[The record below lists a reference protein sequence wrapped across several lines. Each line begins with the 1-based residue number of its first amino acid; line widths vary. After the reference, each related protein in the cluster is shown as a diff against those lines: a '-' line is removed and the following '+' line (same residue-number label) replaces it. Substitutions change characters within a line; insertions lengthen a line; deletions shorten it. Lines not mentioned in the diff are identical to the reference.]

1 MLAYK
6 EDFLPHY
13 IYDDYLLW
21 DGKWELISGIPY
33 AMAPAPTITH
43 QEING
48 KITFQLYS
56 KLKKCN
62 LCKPLAEVDWKI
74 DEETVV
80 QSDNLVVCNLKTKKN
95 YLDKRPEI
103 IFEILSPSSKKRDRN
118 LKFSLYEKESVPY
131 YVIVEPFGM
140 FAEVYKLY
148 NGHYRLEGEF
158 KVGEYHFE
166 LEECNFSFSFSDIF
180 ADL

>member
-1 MLAYK
+1 MLAFK
-6 EDFLPHY
+6 ESFLPHY
-13 IYDDYLLW
+13 TYDDYLAW
-21 DGKWELISGIPY
+21 DGEWELISGIPY

-43 QEING
+43 QEINLHIG
-48 KITFQLYS
+48 IELS
-56 KLKKCN
+56 LRLKKCPN
-62 LCKPLAEVDWKI
+62 CKVLPEVDWKI

-80 QSDNLVVCNLKTKKN
+80 QPDNLVVCNLKNKKN
-95 YLDKRPEI
+95 YLDKKPEI

-118 LKFSLYEKESVPY
+118 LKFALYEKESVPY
-131 YVIVEPFGM
+131 YIIIEPFGM

-158 KVGEYHFE
+158 KEGEYHFE
-166 LEECNFSFSFSDIF
+166 LEECNFPFSFSDIF

>member
-1 MLAYK
+1 MFAFK

-21 DGKWELISGIPY
+21 DGEWELISGIPY

-48 KITFQLYS
+48 KITFQLYL
-56 KLKKCN
+56 KLKKCKH
-62 LCKPLAEVDWKI
+62 CKPLAEVDWKV

-80 QSDNLVVCNLKTKKN
+80 QPDNLVICNLKTKKN
-95 YLDKRPEI
+95 YLDKIPEI

-118 LKFSLYEKESVPY
+118 LKFALYEKESVPY
-131 YVIVEPFGM
+131 YIIIEPFGM
-140 FAEVYKLY
+140 FAEVYKLF

-180 ADL
+180 TDL